1 MAKEREV
8 SRMRKELERG
18 FTLLEMLVVLVIIGV
33 ILGFGAP
40 MVMNSV
46 TDSSTQD
53 FVSNASAVE
62 SAAQMYYRDEGVM
75 PVVDSSPLT
84 KAQMTPK
91 SILIIRT
98 QLMKAGV
105 TKTAAVTDKLLADG
119 MIRRVDFKKLNP
131 YTKVDSDDEGS
142 KEFVIVGM
150 VEGLD
155 SKPSYGVYEND
166 IAGFVFSDTTRDMST
181 GVVYSGKYKL
191 SKDKA
196 TLAAVDAAETGMG
209 GSALT
214 TATGMTPYGFK
225 VVSIKNNKN
234 GTADVNLS
242 WTNRVVDDAKKE
254 LKGYV
259 IEQFQLTCNTC
270 ATAQKSQVLNKDT
283 LTTTLTGVPVGKVV
297 LGLQGNIVTY
307 AGAALTGKT
316 KVAFTEGA
324 SATGEVDLVDKI
336 TNPGDGTVTVSPE
349 LDEVV
354 DGTQNES
361 RNDLYKELDES
372 SVFDST
378 SVKAVPAGL
387 SLTNLVAGDR
397 IVLKELRRTGT
408 SYDFDGN
415 RTRLF
420 IAKSTSAVIPKDP
433 YLQNDFQTN
442 PDSEFEYIVEVY
454 KNMPCAACAGKAN
467 PNNAVVVYYE

>member
-1 MAKEREV
+1 
-8 SRMRKELERG
+8 MRKGMERG
-18 FTLLEMLVVLVIIGV
+18 FTLIESLVVLVIVGV
-33 ILGFGAP
+33 ILGFAST
-40 MVMNSV
+40 MAMNSI
-46 TDSSTQD
+46 TDSSTQE

-75 PVVDSSPLT
+75 PVVDSAPLT

-91 SILIIRT
+91 SLLIIRT

-105 TKTAAVTDKLLADG
+105 TKTEAVTDKLLADG
-119 MIRRVDFKKLNP
+119 MIRRVDFNKLNP
-131 YTKVDSDDEGS
+131 YTRVSPDDEGS

-155 SKPSYGVYEND
+155 AKPSYGVYEND

-181 GVVYSGKYKL
+181 GLVYSGRYKL
-191 SKDKA
+191 ATDKA
-196 TLAAVDAAETGMG
+196 TKVVVDAAETGMG

-259 IEQFQLTCNTC
+259 VEQFQLTCNTC
-270 ATAQKSQVLNKDT
+270 VTAQKSQVLNKDT
-283 LTTTLTGVPVGKVV
+283 LTTTLTGVPVGKVI
-297 LGLQGNIVTY
+297 LGLQGNTVTY
-307 AGAALTGKT
+307 AGTALTGKT
-316 KVAFTEGA
+316 KVAFTEGS

-354 DGTQNES
+354 DGSQNES
-361 RNDLYKELDES
+361 RNELYKELDES
-372 SVFDST
+372 TAFSGT
-378 SVKAVPAGL
+378 SVKAVPAGI
-387 SLTNLVAGDR
+387 SLTNLAVGDR

-408 SYDFDGN
+408 AYDFDGN

-420 IAKSTSAVIPKDP
+420 IAKATSAVIPKDP

-454 KNMPCAACAGKAN
+454 KNMPCTACGNKTT
-467 PNNAVVVYYE
+467 PNNAVVIYYE